1 MKMKVKGALL
11 VLVLC
16 FLFGTPGHASS
27 RKANRYFELFKYS
40 KAIPLYQHIVET
52 GNENDRREATFR
64 LADCYRLTN
73 DVPQARSWYAKAIEF
88 YNPEPVHFFYL
99 GQALRTLE
107 QYAEAEKA
115 FLRYAQLMPNDPR
128 GKTYAQYCREVQ
140 GLGTLPDSVEIK
152 NAARLNSPF
161 YDFGP
166 VFYKEGIVF
175 TSDRK
180 AVMSNEEVYE
190 WTNYGYLNIFSSDP
204 QYFRDFWT
212 EMSEPEKMPAIFNQT
227 YHDGP
232 VSFTADN
239 NTVFLTRTLKSRV
252 KKDRSR
258 IITNL
263 LQIHYAA
270 IPYSGKI
277 KFESLPFN
285 NDSYS
290 VGHPAVSR
298 DGRKLIFSSDMPGG
312 FGGSDLYITERQ
324 GSQWSQ
330 PINLGSKINTFG
342 NEVFPFWHND
352 TTLYFSSDSHLGY
365 GGLDLF
371 VSFFRNGEWTA
382 PENLLKPINSP
393 YDDFGLALH
402 YEKKEGFF
410 SSNRPGGLGADD
422 IYALRKFDVK
432 AKKPKTPPLPEP
444 VVTPPLVEVPSSP
457 NSVCGYVK
465 DKRTL
470 SPIENATVFLLNTL
484 LGEVLILK
492 TDINGYYEAP
502 VEKNVLYL
510 AKAMMPEYFDDCI
523 NFRFG
528 SLDAEKCNAAPRD
541 LLLDKY
547 ALNQVFRIE
556 NIYYDLDKWF
566 IRPDARPPLDNI
578 VRIMNQYP
586 INIELSSHTDCRAS
600 HEYNQRLSQ
609 RRAEAAVEYITS
621 NGINS
626 ARLVARGYGET
637 MLVNHCADG
646 VYCTEAEH
654 QANRRTEFK
663 ITSVNSQFVDEKSFD
678 PTIFK
683 AGDKIPVQLLD
694 ANFFSDCLL
703 TRVDRAEAPG
713 NENVR
718 PAHSEPVTS
727 VPATS
732 VPATSAP
739 APPAPRAADPDTET
753 AGIAVAAQSGPRV
766 QEVPVAIADRKDAV
780 KEVEPQVV
788 NTNADDSFF
797 TVQLKAATQ
806 PLVVDAKNFPGI
818 TDVFEK
824 KIGVYHKYFHGK
836 FPKLQAAVNQ
846 RSVLNN
852 SFPGCF
858 VVAFKEGDPV
868 TIKELQEYLK

>member
-1 MKMKVKGALL
+1 MKVKGALL
-11 VLVLC
+11 VFVIC
-16 FLFGTPGHASS
+16 FLVGTPGHASS

-40 KAIPLYQHIVET
+40 KAIPLYQNIVET
-52 GNENDRREATFR
+52 GDEKARREATFR

-73 DVPQARSWYAKAIEF
+73 DVKQARSWYAKAIEF

-107 QYAEAEKA
+107 QYTEAEQA
-115 FLRYAQLMPNDPR
+115 FIRYAQLMPNDPR
-128 GKTYAQYCREVQ
+128 GKTYARYCRDVQ
-140 GLGTLPDSVEIK
+140 KLGTLPDSVEIK

-166 VFYKEGIVF
+166 VFYKEGMVF

-180 AVMSNEEVYE
+180 ALKTTEEVYE
-190 WTNYGYLNIFSSDP
+190 WTNYGYLNLFSSNP
-204 QYFRDFWT
+204 QYFNDFWT
-212 EMSEPEKMPAIFNQT
+212 EMSEPEKMPGIFNQA

-232 VSFTADN
+232 ASFTADN
-239 NTVFLTRTLKSRV
+239 KTVFMTRTLKSKV

-263 LQIHYAA
+263 LQVHYAT
-270 IPYSGKI
+270 IPFSGKI
-277 KFESLPFN
+277 KFEPLPFN
-285 NDSYS
+285 NDSFS
-290 VGHPAVSR
+290 VAHPAVSR

-312 FGGSDLYITERQ
+312 FGGSDLYVTERQ
-324 GSQWSQ
+324 GNQWTQ
-330 PINLGSKINTFG
+330 PVNMGSKINSFG

-402 YEKKEGFF
+402 YEKNEGFF

-422 IYALRKFDVK
+422 IYAIRKFDVK
-432 AKKPKTPPLPEP
+432 AKKPKTPSQPEP
-444 VVTPPLVEVPSSP
+444 GGTPTLAVVPVSP
-457 NSVCGYVK
+457 DNVCGYVK
-465 DKRTL
+465 DKRTHT
-470 SPIENATVFLLNTL
+470 PIDNATVFLLNTV

-502 VEKNVLYL
+502 VEKDVLYL

-523 NFRFG
+523 TFRFS
-528 SLDAEKCNAAPRD
+528 SLDADKCNNAPRD

-547 ALNQVFRIE
+547 ALNQVFRID

-621 NGINS
+621 NGIKS
-626 ARLVARGYGET
+626 GRLVARGYGET

-646 VYCTEAEH
+646 VPCSESEH

-663 ITSVNSQFVDEKSFD
+663 ITSVNSQFVDKKSFD

-683 AGDKIPVQLLD
+683 AGDKIPVKLLD
-694 ANFFSDCLL
+694 TNFFSDCLL
-703 TRVDRAEAPG
+703 TRVERDLPG
-713 NENVR
+713 SEKVNPALPA
-718 PAHSEPVTS
+718 PAHSVPS
-727 VPATS
+727 PSPAT
-732 VPATSAP
+732 ATDPKVQTTGISDAP
-739 APPAPRAADPDTET
+739 QPE
-753 AGIAVAAQSGPRV
+753 PRV
-766 QEVPVAIADRKDAV
+766 KKEPAAAAVSKDAV
-780 KEVEPQVV
+780 KEVEQSDVQSRPG
-788 NTNADDSFF
+788 DSFF
-797 TVQLKAATQ
+797 TVQLKAATK
-806 PLVVDAKNFPGI
+806 PLLIDSKGFPGI

-824 KIGVYHKYFHGK
+824 KIGVYYKYYYGK
-836 FPKLQAAVNQ
+836 FSDLQAAVNQ
-846 RSVLNN
+846 RTLLTN

-858 VVAFKEGDPV
+858 IVAFKEGDPV
-868 TIKELQEYLK
+868 SIKELQEYLK